1 MNDEMMRPGRVP
13 VAKTIALA
21 LTAGIAAASCGPREE
36 PGALP
41 RPESPVEVGVSP
53 SVKLAGEEGH
63 PATVA
68 ASREARVAT
77 RISGRIV
84 EIPVDV
90 GSRVGAGDT
99 LAVLDAGDV
108 RARVE
113 AAEAGARI
121 ARRTWERVRALAA
134 DGAASEHEL
143 DGARAEMEAAEA
155 GLRAARA
162 QLDYAVLTAPFPG
175 AVVAR
180 SADPGDLAAPGAPIV
195 TVVSREGRKVRAD
208 LPGGLAREVKVGD
221 RARIVDP
228 RGGPE
233 IRVRISRIVPAVSE
247 ASRRFR
253 VEAELPAGT
262 ALLPGTVVGIHLAG
276 AGGTTRWIPADAV
289 VRRGQLA
296 GVYTVEEGRLALRW
310 VRLGLS
316 RPGAVELL
324 AGPRGPVVRDP
335 APDFYDGRPVGAVRE
350 RDWPGP
356 ESAPQEG
363 GR

>member
-1 MNDEMMRPGRVP
+1 MNEMIRAGRVP
-13 VAKTIALA
+13 VGKTIALA
-21 LTAGIAAASCGPREE
+21 LAAGIGVTSCGPPEE

-41 RPESPVEVGVSP
+41 RDTSPVEVTVSS

-90 GSRVGAGDT
+90 GSSVDAGDT
-99 LAVLDAGDV
+99 LAVLDGGDV
-108 RARVE
+108 RARIE

-121 ARRTWERVRALAA
+121 ARRTWERVRALATE
-134 DGAASEHEL
+134 GAASEHEL

-162 QLDYAVLTAPFPG
+162 QLEYTVLTAPFRG
-175 AVVAR
+175 TVVAR
-180 SADPGDLAAPGAPIV
+180 SADPGALAAPGAPIV
-195 TVVSREGRKVRAD
+195 TIVSREGRKVRAD
-208 LPGGLAREVKVGD
+208 LPARLAGAVEVGD

-228 RGGPE
+228 RGGPQLV
-233 IRVRISRIVPAVSE
+233 VRISRVVPAVSE

-262 ALLPGTVVGIHLAG
+262 VLVPGTVVALHLPG
-276 AGGTTRWIPADAV
+276 AGESTRWIPADAV
-289 VRRGQLA
+289 VRRGQLT

-316 RPGAVELL
+316 RPGAIELL
-324 AGPRGPVVRDP
+324 AGPVGPVVRDP
-335 APDFYDGRPVGAVRE
+335 APGFYDGRPLEAVRE
-350 RDWPGP
+350 RAWSGP
-356 ESAPQEG
+356 EPAGEEEE
-363 GR
+363 R